1 MARIKYGSIATEIR
15 GSIGG
20 STFQGNAYGF
30 TIKNKPNM
38 ARLQSQ
44 SQNEKHRLVT
54 LITQHWFTLTQVKR
68 DHWNAFALAHPVQ
81 AKHNSDAVL
90 TGYTYFLKYNL
101 IRCNS
106 GVSPLDE
113 PTDGTLTLPTV
124 APSIRNDNPYLW
136 FNNHAGAAYMDW
148 AFNCYLSPPQK
159 ATQSYSLSK
168 TRYMAHGNI
177 SNGDVEVTTNY
188 IAFFGKLPSIGS
200 IVFAEF
206 QPWGLY
212 IPMIPQSQF
221 FILYVV

>member
-20 STFQGNAYGF
+20 TTFQGNAYGF
-30 TIKNKPNM
+30 TVKNKANM
-38 ARLQSQ
+38 ARLQSV
-44 SQNEKHRLVT
+44 SQNEKHRIVT
-54 LITQHWFTLTQVKR
+54 EISQRWFIITQAQR
-68 DHWNAFALAHPVQ
+68 DHWNAFALAHPVP

-113 PTDGTLTLPTV
+113 PTDGTITLPV
-124 APSIRNDNPYLW
+124 VYPSVRLDSPYLW
-136 FNNHAGAAYMDW
+136 WNNNAGGVYLDW

-159 ATQSYSLSK
+159 ATQSYNMSK

-177 SNGDVEVTTNY
+177 TAGDVQVDAGY
-188 IAFFGKLPSIGS
+188 KSFFGVLPAVGDIL
-200 IVFAEF
+200 FAEF

-212 IPMIPQSQF
+212 IPFIPQSQYF
-221 FILYVV
+221 VIHVV